1 MKCLIKYD
9 SKWCLASNQSCT
21 WEFLKWNSF
30 VSMNLLMSNH
40 SNMNRSMLN
49 QWILNHS
56 MLINEYWINRCSKNE
71 RQTRLDADDKTWVE
85 KAEFSTKI
93 RWSFDSKII
102 STRDYLDWQKFS
114 CLMNQWVLNRSNLNH
129 SSRISEYWITRWWIK
144 EYWINRRRENERQ
157 MRLDADDKTWEE
169 KEKFFTKVRW
179 SSDSKFISTHDYI
192 KWQIL
197 LRYAFSLIGRS
208 GFLVDC
214 DFSVI
219 NSICYTC
226 AGDRR

>member
-1 MKCLIKYD
+1 
-9 SKWCLASNQSCT
+9 
-21 WEFLKWNSF
+21 
-30 VSMNLLMSNH
+30 MNLLMSNH

-71 RQTRLDADDKTWVE
+71 RQTRLDADDKTWIK

-93 RWSFDSKII
+93 KWSSDLKII
-102 STRDYLDWQKFS
+102 STRDYLDWQKFF

-129 SSRISEYWITRWWIK
+129 SSRISEYWIIRWWIK

-157 MRLDADDKTWEE
+157 MRLDADDKTWKE
-169 KEKFFTKVRW
+169 KKKFFTKVKW

-192 KWQIL
+192 EWQIL

-208 GFLVDC
+208 GFLVK
-214 DFSVI
+214 FWGSESKV
-219 NSICYTC
+219 
-226 AGDRR
+226 